1 MASLIIGYS
10 FCRLRAPIVPIS
22 CQSRRAL
29 NISNSNNEEKKDIGR
44 GGGKGK
50 VPLLK
55 WKVILNDF
63 EKIIGKNKSQE
74 KMNNLSPQQQKG
86 DWKDLFLM
94 SISFAVYV
102 YISQKLVCAY
112 CAWTSMPNVHVW

>member
-1 MASLIIGYS
+1 MALTITHSW
-10 FCRLRAPIVPIS
+10 CRIKTPLVPLS
-22 CQSRRAL
+22 CQGRRPSM
-29 NISNSNNEEKKDIGR
+29 SNSNHEEKKDM
-44 GGGKGK
+44 GGGGAKR
-50 VPLLK
+50 PLLK
-55 WKVILNDF
+55 WKVMLNDF
-63 EKIIGKNKSQE
+63 EKLIGKKPQQE
-74 KMNNLSPQQQKG
+74 MNNSSPQQKG

>member
-1 MASLIIGYS
+1 MASLIIGCS
-10 FCRLRAPIVPIS
+10 LCRLRTPIVSIS
-22 CQSRRAL
+22 CQGRRPL
-29 NISNSNNEEKKDIGR
+29 NISNSNNEEKKHIGR
-44 GGGKGK
+44 EGGKGK
-50 VPLLK
+50 LPLLK
-55 WKVILNDF
+55 WKVILNGF
-63 EKIIGKNKSQE
+63 EKIIGKNKPQE